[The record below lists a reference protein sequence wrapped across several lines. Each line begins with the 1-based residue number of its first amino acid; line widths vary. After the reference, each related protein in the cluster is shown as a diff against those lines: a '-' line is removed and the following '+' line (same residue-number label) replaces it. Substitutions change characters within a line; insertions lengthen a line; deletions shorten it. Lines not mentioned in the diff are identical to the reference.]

1 MLKRTFFITV
11 TILCIAISGH
21 ISASN
26 INIQAQDPEQTEPA
40 VTKEVN
46 IAQPVNN
53 ASDKPVVYKEA
64 APLKL
69 VAQPD
74 KYLNKKIKFNA
85 KFDKFSA
92 IGLDYEPINRDSKK
106 YISFLIKRENV
117 TNYNIPLSELK
128 LILKRDYAEK
138 ELVNLESGD
147 EIEVFGNVFA
157 TALGDPWVDVDKITI
172 LTHKNTDKKAENKDN
187 TANTVKK
194 DNESNE
200 GK

>member
-1 MLKRTFFITV
+1 MLKKTFFIVT

-26 INIQAQDPEQTEPA
+26 INLQAQDPEQTEPV
-40 VTKEVN
+40 VTKEITEV
-46 IAQPVNN
+46 QPDNN
-53 ASDKPVVYKEA
+53 TSDKPVVYKDV

-117 TNYNIPLSELK
+117 TSYNIPLSELK

-172 LTHKNTDKKAENKDN
+172 LTHKNTDKNVENKDN